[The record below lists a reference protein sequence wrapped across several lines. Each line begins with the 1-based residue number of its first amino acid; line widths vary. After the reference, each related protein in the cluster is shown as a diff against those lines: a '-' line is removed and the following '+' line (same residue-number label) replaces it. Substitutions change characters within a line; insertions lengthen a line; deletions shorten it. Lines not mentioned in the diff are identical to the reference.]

1 MSTRPSGRS
10 LEVVGHFASHASFA
24 RAVKALTGAGFA
36 RGELSVLSTHESLD
50 AVERDAR
57 PWKDALVAVAGE
69 IKYEAPLVAAG
80 AVILV
85 GGPVAASVAALIAAA
100 VGGAAIKE
108 VLDEVTSTSHRE
120 AFLRA
125 LAAGSVILWVRTAGA
140 EAEQKAIQIMQDCGG
155 LNVHVHELVYSP

>member
-1 MSTRPSGRS
+1 MSARTVGRS
-10 LEVVGHFASHASFA
+10 LEVVGHFASHTAFA
-24 RAVKALTGAGFA
+24 RAVKALTDAGFT

-57 PWKDALVAVAGE
+57 PWKDALIAVAGE

-85 GGPVAASVAALIAAA
+85 GGPIAASVAALIAAA
-100 VGGAAIKE
+100 VGGAATKE
-108 VLDEVTSTSHRE
+108 ILDEVTSTSHRE

-125 LAAGSVILWVRTAGA
+125 LAAGSVILWVRVADARAG
-140 EAEQKAIQIMQDCGG
+140 QKATRIMQDCGG
-155 LNVHVHELVYSP
+155 LNVHVHELVHSP

>member
-1 MSTRPSGRS
+1 MSARHSGRS

-24 RAVKALTGAGFA
+24 RAVKALTDAGFA
-36 RGELSVLSTHESLD
+36 RDDLSVLSTHDSLD
-50 AVERDAR
+50 AVERDSR
-57 PWKDALVAVAGE
+57 PWKDALVAVIGE

-85 GGPVAASVAALIAAA
+85 GGPIAASVAALIAAA

-108 VLDEVTSTSHRE
+108 IVDEVTSTSHRE

-125 LAAGSVILWVRTAGA
+125 LAAGSVILWVRVADA
-140 EAEQKAIQIMQDCGG
+140 ETRNKATEILRNCGG
-155 LNVHVHELVYSP
+155 LNVHAHEVVHSS

>member
-10 LEVVGHFASHASFA
+10 LEVVGHFASHTSFA
-24 RAVKALTGAGFA
+24 RAVEALTDAGFA
-36 RGELSVLSTHESLD
+36 RSDLSVLSTHESLD

-57 PWKDALVAVAGE
+57 PWKDALIAVAGE

-85 GGPVAASVAALIAAA
+85 GGPIAASVAALIAAA

-108 VLDEVTSTSHRE
+108 VVDEVTSTSHRE
-120 AFLRA
+120 AYLRA
-125 LAAGSVILWVRTAGA
+125 LAAGSVILWVRVADAQA
-140 EAEQKAIQIMQDCGG
+140 ERKAIQIMQDRGG
-155 LNVHVHELVYSP
+155 LNVHVHEMVYSP